1 MPIKSLLV
9 IYDLTVIGDKEMY
22 SLPLFGGLPDL
33 LSLDE
38 GHTTPDNLLYP
49 AGPSLVSGCL
59 GTEICYFANCVA
71 KNVPPNYVTMQEA
84 LEGLK
89 VAWAVVESCNEGK
102 PIVL

>member
-1 MPIKSLLV
+1 MFREALRGV
-9 IYDLTVIGDKEMY
+9 NHEN
-22 SLPLFGGLPDL
+22 PDPFRRHRPGEL
-33 LSLDE
+33 GTDE

-49 AGPSLVSGCL
+49 AEPSLVSGCL

-71 KNVPPNYVTMQEA
+71 KNVPPSYVTMQEA

-102 PIVL
+102 PILL